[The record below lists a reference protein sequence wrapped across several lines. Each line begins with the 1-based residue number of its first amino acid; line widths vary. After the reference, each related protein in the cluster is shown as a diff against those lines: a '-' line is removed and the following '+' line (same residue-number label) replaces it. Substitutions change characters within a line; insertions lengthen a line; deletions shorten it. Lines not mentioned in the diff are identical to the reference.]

1 MFYHQEFVNSLKQF
15 GFTKSPPTLLDLNVE
30 LLQHGALN
38 TIIWICFLPYSFI
51 DISEFDAKDIM
62 GEDRERTHKLKKT
75 LYNNPLY
82 KKFIQNEMKS
92 WIAKGWL

>member
-1 MFYHQEFVNSLKQF
+1 MYYHQEFVNSLKQF

-30 LLQHGALN
+30 LLKHGTIN

-51 DISEFDAKDIM
+51 DLSDFDAKDIM
-62 GEDRERTHKLKKT
+62 GDDRERTQKLKKSLYSNQQYKT
-75 LYNNPLY
+75 LIL
-82 KKFIQNEMKS
+82 NEIDS